1 MNKQKVAKYFGWKL
15 VRFIVLMIA
24 VAIFSFVLLDLS
36 PIDPVNAYLHGAAVS
51 EAQRQIL
58 QQYFG
63 TNVPLPEKIF
73 HWLMDLVQGNL
84 GTSLIYRR
92 PVIDVIIDKFMASL
106 ALMALSWIL
115 SGVIGFALGVVAGKN
130 KGSWIDKAVK
140 VYCYAI
146 QSAPSFWVGMLVLMV
161 FSVYLG
167 WFPIGFGVPIGV
179 RSTDA
184 TFLEWATR
192 LVLPTLTLSLV
203 GLAPIT
209 MYTRNELTQVLS
221 SDYVLF
227 AKSRGE
233 KGWDLVKNHGIRNI
247 LLPAITLQFLS
258 FSELFG
264 GAVMIEQVFS
274 YPGIGQT
281 ARMSSMIKKKA
292 NDKEQWF
299 IYRANLRTKT
309 LVVIGLAIVIILS
322 IFISGYFIRDIPT
335 NFANAM
341 QMPSLEHLF
350 GTDWMG
356 RDMFQRTIAGLGLSI
371 MVGFIAS
378 VVSTIISI
386 LLGLFSSFNK
396 VADEAVAGIIDL
408 FGSIPHILL
417 IILVSIM
424 FGGGVFG
431 VIMGVG
437 LTHWTPLARV
447 LRSEVKEIKTKE
459 YIALA
464 ENLGRNKVW
473 IAIKHIFPLII
484 SQIIVGVILMFP
496 HAIMH
501 EAAITFLGFGLPP
514 HEPAIGVILAE
525 SMHYLSSGCWWLAF
539 YPGLSLLLVVLLF
552 DLIGENVEKL
562 LNPETAQE

>member
-24 VAIFSFVLLDLS
+24 VAIFSFILLDLS

-63 TNVPLPEKIF
+63 TNVPLPE
-73 HWLMDLVQGNL
+73 
-84 GTSLIYRR
+84 
-92 PVIDVIIDKFMASL
+92 FMASL

-281 ARMSSMIKKKA
+281 AVA
-292 NDKEQWF
+292 AGLQNDVPLF
-299 IYRANLRTKT
+299 LGI
-309 LVVIGLAIVIILS
+309 VVISAIFVFVGNLLAD
-322 IFISGYFIRDIPT
+322 ISYYFIDPRIKE
-335 NFANAM
+335 N
-341 QMPSLEHLF
+341 E
-350 GTDWMG
+350 
-356 RDMFQRTIAGLGLSI
+356 
-371 MVGFIAS
+371 
-378 VVSTIISI
+378 
-386 LLGLFSSFNK
+386 FN
-396 VADEAVAGIIDL
+396 D
-408 FGSIPHILL
+408 
-417 IILVSIM
+417 
-424 FGGGVFG
+424 
-431 VIMGVG
+431 
-437 LTHWTPLARV
+437 
-447 LRSEVKEIKTKE
+447 
-459 YIALA
+459 
-464 ENLGRNKVW
+464 
-473 IAIKHIFPLII
+473 
-484 SQIIVGVILMFP
+484 
-496 HAIMH
+496 
-501 EAAITFLGFGLPP
+501 
-514 HEPAIGVILAE
+514 
-525 SMHYLSSGCWWLAF
+525 
-539 YPGLSLLLVVLLF
+539 
-552 DLIGENVEKL
+552 
-562 LNPETAQE
+562 